1 MHLIENQIACIIRNN
16 HTDFGIPLNG
26 ELNFVQAMA
35 PWNQKGTVML
45 VYSSLHQWMKK
56 TPATSIW
63 NTFIKNKDIPA
74 CKVILEATKCI
85 NVSNLFY
92 VIPVL
97 FYFLLNKIGH

>member
-26 ELNFVQAMA
+26 ELNFVQTMA

-56 TPATSIW
+56 NQQQA
-63 NTFIKNKDIPA
+63 FEIPLL
-74 CKVILEATKCI
+74 KTKI
-85 NVSNLFY
+85 SQLVKLFWKQ
-92 VIPVL
+92 P
-97 FYFLLNKIGH
+97 NA